1 MLLASGVVGT
11 LQVDLNRD
19 FPDPFERGQAGIV
32 QPSGTEQPET
42 LVLMRWIREGRFVVS
57 ASMHEAG
64 TLFHYLSFFT
74 DHAAEMLT
82 QQCMLLDFAEAQ
94 CEMAACYRALSSS
107 DML

>member
-1 MLLASGVVGT
+1 M
-11 LQVDLNRD
+11 DLNRD

-64 TLFHYLSFFT
+64 TLFDARASPLI
-74 DHAAEMLT
+74 A
-82 QQCMLLDFAEAQ
+82 QQRRRLGTSCCLM
-94 CEMAACYRALSSS
+94 
-107 DML
+107 

>member
-1 MLLASGVVGT
+1 MLLASVVVEI

-64 TLFHYLSFFT
+64 TVCKFLRSCT
-74 DHAAEMLT
+74 NHAAEMLT
-82 QQCMLLDFAEAQ
+82 WQMMLHDVAMGQ
-94 CEMAACYRALSSS
+94 CEMLHACGH
-107 DML
+107 